1 MFKDGV
7 DNTLCQMAL
16 SFPCCLLSTT
26 SVLLFSAP
34 NYFLEEEKKGKKKGG
49 KNCRIHLCWVPL

>member
-34 NYFLEEEKKGKKKGG
+34 NYFLEE
-49 KNCRIHLCWVPL
+49 

>member
-34 NYFLEEEKKGKKKGG
+34 NYFLEEKRGRKTAGSISAGFLS
-49 KNCRIHLCWVPL
+49 NL